1 MILECKSCQKKF
13 VVPDNAITSV
23 GRLVQ
28 CSSCG
33 NKWTQFPISKQVIS
47 ELKRASSKEK
57 IAQPKVKKEKTFSTI
72 VKKKKKVNL
81 SSHTL
86 KLFLCSD

>member
-13 VVPDNAITSV
+13 VVPDSAIPAA

-33 NKWTQFPISKQVIS
+33 NKWTQFPVTKRVNKKPKTIDPKS
-47 ELKRASSKEK
+47 E
-57 IAQPKVKKEKTFSTI
+57 KKEKQTI
-72 VKKKKKVNL
+72 APSEFKEIKPDIKF
-81 SSHTL
+81 HP
-86 KLFLCSD
+86 